1 MLIKNKTFE
10 GERSLFSSSDLIIEE
25 CIFQNGESP
34 LKESENIDITNTTF
48 KWKYPLWY
56 CNSIKVKNSFLD
68 VTARSGIWYTSNI
81 VINDSI
87 IDAPKTFRRSEEII
101 LNNVKINNALETLW
115 NCSKIILNDVYV
127 NGDYFGFGS
136 TDIECNNLTIEG
148 NYCFDGGK
156 NIVIKNSKLISKDAF
171 WNCENVVVMD
181 SIIVGEYLG
190 WNSKNVV
197 FINCEIESSQ
207 GLCYME
213 DVKLINCTLKN
224 TDLAFE
230 YSSVEAT
237 IRGTVDSIK
246 NPTSG
251 TIEVEEVKEII
262 LDEKHIDL
270 NKVNIIVG
278 GNKNE

>member
-10 GERSLFSSSDLIIEE
+10 GERSLFSSYDLIIEE

-34 LKESENIDITNTTF
+34 LKESENLDITNTTF

-56 CNSIKVKNSFLD
+56 CNSVKVKNSFLD
-68 VTARSGIWYTSNI
+68 ITARSGIWYTSNI
-81 VINDSI
+81 IINDSI

-101 LNNVKINNALETLW
+101 LNNVKINNALETMW

-127 NGDYFGFGS
+127 RGDYFGFGS
-136 TDIECNNLTIEG
+136 ADIECNNLTIEG

-171 WNCENVVVMD
+171 WNTENVVVMD
-181 SIIVGEYLG
+181 SVIVGEYLG

-213 DVKLINCTLKN
+213 DVKLVNCTFKN

-237 IRGTVDSIK
+237 IKGTVDSIK

-262 LDEKHIDL
+262 LDEKYIDPS
-270 NKVNIIVG
+270 KVNIIVG

>member
-213 DVKLINCTLKN
+213 DVKLISCTLKN